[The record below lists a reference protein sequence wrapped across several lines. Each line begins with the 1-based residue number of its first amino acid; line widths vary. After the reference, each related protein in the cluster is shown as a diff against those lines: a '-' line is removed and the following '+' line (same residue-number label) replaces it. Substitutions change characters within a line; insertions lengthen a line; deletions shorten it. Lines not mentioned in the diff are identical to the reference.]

1 MYIYKYI
8 IIYNVGFLSSKNKI
22 IVNNKLNLD
31 FNKNKYYSL
40 NFKIVVKM
48 ESKENVDD
56 SESIAS
62 DESEEMTGKFKKI
75 NIYIRIEFY
84 IY

>member
-1 MYIYKYI
+1 MYMCIYKYI

-62 DESEEMTGKFKKI
+62 DESEEMTGKFKT
-75 NIYIRIEFY
+75 N
-84 IY
+84 